1 MKLAG
6 KAALVTGGSRGIGAA
21 IARRLAAD
29 GATIGIVYHA
39 NAIAAERVAEDIRS
53 RGGRAELFR
62 VDVTDEQ
69 KLRVVFDDFAAKFGK
84 LDILVNSAGI
94 FDAAPVGQ
102 VSREMFTAQMFTNG
116 WSVIA
121 TTQAALPHFPASG
134 GYIVNVSTSLVHGP
148 RNGTAVYSASKAV
161 VEVLTRGFAMELG
174 SRGIRVNAVAPA
186 ITRTDMTAGIPADHL
201 AHETAL
207 TPLGRLAEPD
217 DVASAVAFLASDD
230 ARWITGRT
238 ILTDGGRM

>member
-29 GATIGIVYHA
+29 GAAVGIVYHA
-39 NAIAAERVAEDIRS
+39 NGAAAERVVEDIRS
-53 RGGRAELFR
+53 RGGRAEIFR
-62 VDVTDEQ
+62 ADVTDEQ
-69 KLRVVFDDFAAKFGK
+69 KLRGVLDDFAAKFGK
-84 LDILVNSAGI
+84 IDILVNSAGI
-94 FDAAPVGQ
+94 FDAAAVGQ

-121 TTQAALPHFPASG
+121 ATQAALPHFPASG
-134 GYIVNVSTSLVHGP
+134 GYIVNVSTSLVHEP
-148 RNGTAVYSASKAV
+148 ANGTAVYSASKAA
-161 VEVLTRGFAMELG
+161 VETLTRGFAMELG
-174 SRGIRVNAVAPA
+174 PRGIRVNAVAPA
-186 ITRTDMTAGIPADHL
+186 ITRTDMTAGIPTEHL
-201 AHETAL
+201 AHETGL

-217 DVASAVAFLASDD
+217 DIASAVAFLASDD
-230 ARWITGRT
+230 AKWITGRT